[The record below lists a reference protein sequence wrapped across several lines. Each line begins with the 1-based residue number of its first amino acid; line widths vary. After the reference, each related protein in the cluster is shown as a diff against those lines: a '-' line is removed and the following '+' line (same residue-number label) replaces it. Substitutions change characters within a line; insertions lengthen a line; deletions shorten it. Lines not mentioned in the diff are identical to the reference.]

1 MSNTVEYL
9 GQLLESR
16 AFIDNTYDTSWLDTV
31 LSEKAA
37 AEGRSDPSLMHLTS
51 SWQPSSQ
58 DVVLYAAVWRAYK
71 ALHNTIACPVEVPY
85 PILSY
90 TDCKPNQRNSLTQ
103 PNSL

>member
-31 LSEKAA
+31 LSEEAA
-37 AEGRSDPSLMHLTS
+37 AEGFGSDLYSLIHHLTTS
-51 SWQPSSQ
+51 GWQPSSQ

-71 ALHNTIACPVEVPY
+71 ALHNTISCPVEV
-85 PILSY
+85 SY
-90 TDCKPNQRNSLTQ
+90 HH
-103 PNSL
+103 

>member
-1 MSNTVEYL
+1 MEYL

-31 LSEKAA
+31 LSEEAA
-37 AEGRSDPSLMHLTS
+37 AEGRSDPALSFLTS

-71 ALHNTIACPVEVPY
+71 ALYSTIACPVEVQDPTLLY
-85 PILSY
+85 P
-90 TDCKPNQRNSLTQ
+90 TLT
-103 PNSL
+103 LD